1 MNIKR
6 ILKKYKTYKITGY
19 GLNIKLNKVQSSN
32 NAYETAKKKKICKI
46 ATNCNKRKQMKLKRT
61 KIEIKRNSK

>member
-32 NAYETAKKKKICKI
+32 NAYETAKKENMQ
-46 ATNCNKRKQMKLKRT
+46 NCNKL
-61 KIEIKRNSK
+61 